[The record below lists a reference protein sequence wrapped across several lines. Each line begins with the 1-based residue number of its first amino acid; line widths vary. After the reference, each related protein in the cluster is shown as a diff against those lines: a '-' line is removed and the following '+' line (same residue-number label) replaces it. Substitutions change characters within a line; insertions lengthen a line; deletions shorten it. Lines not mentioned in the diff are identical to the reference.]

1 MGSNPE
7 QNMPRGKSGRTAT
20 WTALPGPVNTYVA
33 ARDGDGFR
41 PAQGTNR
48 AAEQASVSGEQRRA
62 GRNPSRPFG
71 LRAKNAGAA
80 SQSLPIAGYA
90 LRLTP
95 CRAFFTQQR
104 GCDISVSRPWI
115 SSGEEGYRVGELLF
129 LAFLQPPP
137 GLFFHQ
143 D

>member
-1 MGSNPE
+1 MDRFSATFSPVSNE
-7 QNMPRGKSGRTAT
+7 GLVEIR
-20 WTALPGPVNTYVA
+20 PVPLGCTQKT
-33 ARDGDGFR
+33 R
-41 PAQGTNR
+41 R
-48 AAEQASVSGEQRRA
+48 AALE
-62 GRNPSRPFG
+62 
-71 LRAKNAGAA
+71 
-80 SQSLPIAGYA
+80 SLPIAGYT

-95 CRAFFTQQR
+95 ARTFFAQQR